1 MPFSSRSNR
10 FESLP
15 ASPFYIGL
23 VLSGFATVVLGP
35 ILPVLSA
42 RLLLTD
48 VQAASLFVSQFTAS
62 IVGAVLSS
70 HYRRLSVVLGYKARI
85 GALALLVF
93 MAISTWL
100 FHGFTIWNMLNRQAR
115 HDHVAHLLMNMSIMG
130 AMLFI
135 VANGAGQMSVD
146 GPRR

>member
-1 MPFSSRSNR
+1 MRKPLN
-10 FESLP
+10 LLT
-15 ASPFYIGL
+15 G
-23 VLSGFATVVLGP
+23 VMTVVG
-35 ILPVLSA
+35 
-42 RLLLTD
+42 RLLLCS
-48 VQAASLFVSQFTAS
+48 VFLAAAAGFTAPDVHGVADAIATKAAMAPAWTLVAGTVILCAGS
-62 IVGAVLSS
+62 
-70 HYRRLSVVLGYKARI
+70 LSVVLGYKARI